1 MISFSLPVLS
11 WDFLSGIVAII
22 LIDIVLAGDNALVIA
37 LAVKNL
43 PQDKRRIGIIL
54 GASLAVL
61 LRVVLTFFV
70 AQLLGVSYVKLVGG
84 VLILWIAVKLL
95 WEDDPLAELHHQPTT
110 LLSVI
115 WIIVVADFSMSL
127 DNILALAGAS
137 GGDMTLLIFGLAL
150 SIPLVMF
157 ASDWLAR
164 LMDRFPVIVYLG
176 TAVLGIVGG
185 KMIIGDPVI
194 ESIFHPSTEVQYLI
208 QGLFAVGVIL
218 VGRLYIKW
226 RIPRA
231 LPKAPKRASIAS
243 RRWKDKEERSERS
256 DQGDTERNLVP

>member
-11 WDFLSGIVAII
+11 WDFLSGIAAII

-43 PQDKRRIGIIL
+43 PRDRRRTGIIL

-61 LRVVLTFFV
+61 LRVALTFFV
-70 AQLLGVSYVKLVGG
+70 SQLLGVSYVKLIGG

-95 WEDDPLAELHHQPTT
+95 WEDDPLAELHHRPTS

-115 WIIVVADFSMSL
+115 WVIVVADFTMSL
-127 DNILALAGAS
+127 DNVLALAGAS
-137 GGDMTLLIFGLAL
+137 GGDMTLLLFGLAL

-157 ASDWLAR
+157 ASDALAR
-164 LMDRFPVIVYLG
+164 LMDSFPVVVYLG
-176 TAVLGIVGG
+176 TAVLGLVGG
-185 KMIIGDPVI
+185 KMILRDPVV
-194 ESIFHPSTEVQYLI
+194 ESFFQPSTAAQYLI
-208 QGLFAVGVIL
+208 QGLFAVGVVL
-218 VGRLYIKW
+218 VGKLYIKW

-231 LPKAPKRASIAS
+231 IPKAPKRSSIAS
-243 RRWKDKEERSERS
+243 PQREDKKERSERS
-256 DQGDTERNLVP
+256 DQGDVEPI